1 MSTPMRILNKLG
13 PYIFTVV
20 VVGVVV
26 FVATLF
32 FTWSTGLNAPNT
44 AVEATTSPQP
54 TETATHEAVAP
65 PTPTSPAET
74 NTAPV
79 EAEPVGPDT
88 ATSIIDSIELIED
101 DIIITLTTSA
111 EANATTTYA
120 PYVLQVAMEE
130 LALDPELA
138 AEIDLVAIYS
148 SDGVMVA
155 SDRGG
160 KWQ

>member
-1 MSTPMRILNKLG
+1 MRTRNLIPTTLTIAALALTG
-13 PYIFTVV
+13 CAGTAATEPAPTATVTV
-20 VVGVVV
+20 
-26 FVATLF
+26 
-32 FTWSTGLNAPNT
+32 T
-44 AVEATTSPQP
+44 AEPTQEATTSPQP

-65 PTPTSPAET
+65 PAPTSPAET

>member
-1 MSTPMRILNKLG
+1 MRARNLIPTTLTIAALALTG
-13 PYIFTVV
+13 CSGTAATEPVPTATVT
-20 VVGVVV
+20 
-26 FVATLF
+26 VAAEPTQ
-32 FTWSTGLNAPNT
+32 
-44 AVEATTSPQP
+44 EATTAPQP
-54 TETATHEAVAP
+54 TETATPEAPAP
-65 PTPTSPAET
+65 PAPASPAET
-74 NTAPV
+74 TTDPL

-88 ATSIIDSIELIED
+88 ATSIIDSIELVDD
-101 DIIITLTTSA
+101 DIVIKLKTAA

>member
-1 MSTPMRILNKLG
+1 MRTRNLIPTTLTIAALALTG
-13 PYIFTVV
+13 CAGTAATEPVPTATVTV
-20 VVGVVV
+20 
-26 FVATLF
+26 
-32 FTWSTGLNAPNT
+32 T
-44 AVEATTSPQP
+44 AEPTQEATTAPQP
-54 TETATHEAVAP
+54 TETATHEAPA
-65 PTPTSPAET
+65 PTSPAET

-101 DIIITLTTSA
+101 DIIITLATGA

-138 AEIDLVAIYS
+138 AEIDLVAVFS
-148 SDGVMVA
+148 EDGIMVA

-160 KWQ
+160 KWS

>member
-1 MSTPMRILNKLG
+1 MRAQNLI
-13 PYIFTVV
+13 PT
-20 VVGVVV
+20 
-26 FVATLF
+26 TL
-32 FTWSTGLNAPNT
+32 TIAALALTGCAGT
-44 AVEATTSPQP
+44 ATTEPVP
-54 TETATHEAVAP
+54 TATVTVTPDAVAP
-65 PTPTSPAET
+65 PAPTSPAET

-79 EAEPVGPDT
+79 EPEPVGPDT

-120 PYVLQVAMEE
+120 PYVLQAAMEE